1 MILQAHNL
9 TKIYPNGGGL
19 GGVDFNINRGEFVLL
34 TGSNGAG
41 KSTLIKILSL
51 FEQPDKGHI
60 IMEGMRS
67 DNLKLSHYPAW
78 RRKLGIIPQD
88 LLLLSNRTVFQNLMI
103 GQRAIGLS
111 RRVSKQRV
119 LKILAQVGLSHK
131 LREMTGNLSGG
142 EARRVSIARALCS
155 EPFLLLADEP
165 LGDLDPETAQ
175 GIMRLFEKI
184 NALGTA
190 ILMVTHRND
199 VLPTVKYR
207 KIEMVEGKLVQNSN

>member
-9 TKIYPNGGGL
+9 TKLFSNGGGL
-19 GGVDFNINRGEFVLL
+19 GGVDLSINRGEFVLL
-34 TGSNGAG
+34 RGANGAG

-51 FEQPDKGHI
+51 FEHPDKGYVM
-60 IMEGMRS
+60 MEGMRS
-67 DNLKLSHYPAW
+67 DSLRLSNYPLW

-88 LLLLSNRTVFQNLMI
+88 LLLLQNRTVFQNLMI
-103 GQRAIGLS
+103 GQRAVGLS

-119 LKILAQVGLSHK
+119 LKILAQVGLSHR
-131 LREMTGNLSGG
+131 LREKIGNLSGG

-165 LGDLDPETAQ
+165 LGDLDPETAES
-175 GIMRLFEKI
+175 IMRLFEKI
-184 NALGTA
+184 NAQGTA

-199 VLPTVKYR
+199 ILPIVKYR
-207 KIEMVEGKLVQNSN
+207 KITLERGKLLQNSK